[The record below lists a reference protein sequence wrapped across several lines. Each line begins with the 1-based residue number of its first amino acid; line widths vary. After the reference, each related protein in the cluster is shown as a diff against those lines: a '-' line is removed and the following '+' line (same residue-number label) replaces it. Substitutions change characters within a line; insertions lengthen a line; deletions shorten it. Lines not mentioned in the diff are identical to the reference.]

1 MISLRADRRD
11 VAAGARAMVPWL
23 AGIVPFGLVI
33 GVSAA
38 QADVPAL
45 AGWLTGPLIYAGSA
59 QLATIGMLSAG
70 AAPMAVVAVALVI
83 NVRLIFYSATMARH
97 WRGTP
102 WWWRLAAGYLLV
114 DPSVA
119 VGLDGYRRLGR
130 GRGHAHYLGGA
141 VLLWV
146 CWLAA
151 IGAGLTAGAG
161 LPAWLH
167 LEFVIPLY
175 LVGQAIAKLA
185 DPATAPGDLRRGRRR
200 AAGAIG
206 AAAARHSAGHRGRHR
221 RRPHRTTSR
230 VRAVHSPA
238 SAIHGGTAMNAW
250 TVILAAGLGSYLFRL
265 SMIVLFDR
273 ITMPARLQRATELVA
288 PAAFAAMAAAGIA
301 TTCMSLGVARA
312 AAPLAAVAVAVI
324 AVLRTGSPQ
333 AAILAGMPAL
343 WVATALLP
351 T

>member
-11 VAAGARAMVPWL
+11 IAAGARTMVPWL

-33 GVSAA
+33 GVSAV
-38 QADVPAL
+38 QADVPTL

-59 QLATIGMLSAG
+59 QLATIGMIGAG
-70 AAPMAVVAVALVI
+70 TAPVVVVASALII
-83 NVRLIFYSATMARH
+83 NIRLIFYSATMARY

-102 WWWRLAAGYLLV
+102 LWWRMVAAYLIV

-146 CWLAA
+146 SW
-151 IGAGLTAGAG
+151 LTAIAAGAMVGAG

-185 DPATAPGDLRRGRRR
+185 RPAQRR
-200 AAGAIG
+200 AIF
-206 AAAARHSAGHRGRHR
+206 AAAAVALLALTAPLQLGIALAITAG
-221 RRPHRTTSR
+221 
-230 VRAVHSPA
+230 V
-238 SAIHGGTAMNAW
+238 
-250 TVILAAGLGSYLFRL
+250 AAGLTARPAG
-265 SMIVLFDR
+265 
-273 ITMPARLQRATELVA
+273 PARSIHPLKPSTEV
-288 PAAFAAMAAAGIA
+288 P
-301 TTCMSLGVARA
+301 R
-312 AAPLAAVAVAVI
+312 
-324 AVLRTGSPQ
+324 
-333 AAILAGMPAL
+333 
-343 WVATALLP
+343 
-351 T
+351 

>member
-1 MISLRADRRD
+1 MISLRANRRD

-146 CWLAA
+146 SWLAA
-151 IGAGLTAGAG
+151 IGAGAAAGTG

-175 LVGQAIAKLA
+175 LVGQAISKLA
-185 DPATAPGDLRRGRRR
+185 DPAPRR
-200 AAGAIG
+200 AIFV
-206 AAAARHSAGHRGRHR
+206 AAAAALLALSAPLQLGI
-221 RRPHRTTSR
+221 
-230 VRAVHSPA
+230 AL
-238 SAIHGGTAMNAW
+238 AI
-250 TVILAAGLGSYLFRL
+250 
-265 SMIVLFDR
+265 
-273 ITMPARLQRATELVA
+273 
-288 PAAFAAMAAAGIA
+288 AAGIA
-301 TTCMSLGVARA
+301 AGLTARPA
-312 AAPLAAVAVAVI
+312 GSAQSIHPLQPSTEVP
-324 AVLRTGSPQ
+324 R
-333 AAILAGMPAL
+333 
-343 WVATALLP
+343 
-351 T
+351 

>member
-102 WWWRLAAGYLLV
+102 WWWRLVAGYLLV

-151 IGAGLTAGAG
+151 IGAG
-161 LPAWLH
+161 
-167 LEFVIPLY
+167 
-175 LVGQAIAKLA
+175 
-185 DPATAPGDLRRGRRR
+185 ATGRRR
-200 AAGAIG
+200 VASVASSGVRDPPLPRRAGDRQ
-206 AAAARHSAGHRGRHR
+206 ARRSGDRAGRSSPRPPPRCWRYR
-221 RRPHRTTSR
+221 RRCS
-230 VRAVHSPA
+230 
-238 SAIHGGTAMNAW
+238 SA
-250 TVILAAGLGSYLFRL
+250 
-265 SMIVLFDR
+265 
-273 ITMPARLQRATELVA
+273 
-288 PAAFAAMAAAGIA
+288 
-301 TTCMSLGVARA
+301 
-312 AAPLAAVAVAVI
+312 
-324 AVLRTGSPQ
+324 
-333 AAILAGMPAL
+333 
-343 WVATALLP
+343 
-351 T
+351 

>member
-102 WWWRLAAGYLLV
+102 WWWRLVAGYLLV

-130 GRGHAHYLGGA
+130 SRGHAHYFGGA

-151 IGAGLTAGAG
+151 IGAGAAAGAG

-175 LVGQAIAKLA
+175 LVGQAISKLA
-185 DPATAPGDLRRGRRR
+185 DPAPRR
-200 AAGAIG
+200 AVFV
-206 AAAARHSAGHRGRHR
+206 AAAAALLALSAPLQLGI
-221 RRPHRTTSR
+221 
-230 VRAVHSPA
+230 AL
-238 SAIHGGTAMNAW
+238 AIAAGT
-250 TVILAAGLGSYLFRL
+250 AAGLTAR
-265 SMIVLFDR
+265 
-273 ITMPARLQRATELVA
+273 PAGPAQSIHPLQPSTEV
-288 PAAFAAMAAAGIA
+288 P
-301 TTCMSLGVARA
+301 R
-312 AAPLAAVAVAVI
+312 
-324 AVLRTGSPQ
+324 
-333 AAILAGMPAL
+333 
-343 WVATALLP
+343 
-351 T
+351 